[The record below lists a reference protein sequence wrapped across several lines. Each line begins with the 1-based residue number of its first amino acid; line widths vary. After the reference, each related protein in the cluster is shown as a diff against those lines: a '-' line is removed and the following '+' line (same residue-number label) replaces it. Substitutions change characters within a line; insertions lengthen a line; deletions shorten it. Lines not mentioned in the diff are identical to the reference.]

1 MLSVYEAGTMRSA
14 SPNVLFV
21 MTDQQRFDTI
31 RALGNSRIYTPN
43 IDRLVGRGVSFTN
56 AYSADPICIPA
67 RHTIRTGCEAVTTGY
82 LGNEKR
88 DATHLEDRCGPFLA
102 RAMGARGYRTF
113 LVGKYHAHPR
123 DIDLGY
129 DTRLSVEAYRADTG
143 HEVKT
148 TARQGAMVHL
158 PQQNTLPRD
167 SNYEAWMTDRAVEC
181 IERESEE
188 PFFGL
193 VSYEP
198 PHPPFA
204 PSAPF
209 DRMYDPDRL
218 SNPVKGDPDVDHMDE
233 KIPAQ
238 NDHFW
243 TTRDGGI
250 DDTIVRVIKAYYYGM
265 ISEVDRHIGRLID
278 AVEGRE
284 DGDNTLVCFFSD
296 HGELLGDHR
305 GWEKSSFFESS
316 CRVPFLVSWPAE
328 LPRGERRDDLVTL
341 TDLFGIATTAA
352 GEPNLRD
359 GVDVLG
365 VIRGDAEPRERLFGY
380 HRTPRLPPNF
390 TAMVREEDWKYVF
403 MRNGGREQ
411 LFDLSTDPNELDEC
425 SDAFPEKTAALRA
438 ALVEK
443 LTAEG
448 QTEFVENG
456 RLRRAPYQ
464 QIDMGRLVRKPYPEA
479 PEDVLA
485 ELE

>member
-1 MLSVYEAGTMRSA
+1 MSDAR
-14 SPNVLFV
+14 PNVLFV
-21 MTDQQRFDTI
+21 MTDQQRSDTI
-31 RALGNSRIYTPN
+31 RALGNSRIHTPN
-43 IDRLVGRGVSFTN
+43 IDRLVDRGVSFTN
-56 AYSADPICIPA
+56 AYSPDPICIPA
-67 RHTIRTGCEAVTTGY
+67 RHTIRTGCEAVSTGY

-88 DATHLEDRCGPFLA
+88 DARHLEDRCGPFLA
-102 RAMGARGYRTF
+102 RSMRERGYRTF

-129 DTRLSVEAYRADTG
+129 DHHLSFETFREETG

-158 PQQNTLPRD
+158 PQQNRLPPD
-167 SNYEAWMTDRAVEC
+167 DNYEAWMTDRAVDLVG
-181 IERESEE
+181 RDTDE

-204 PSAPF
+204 PSPPF
-209 DRMYDPDRL
+209 DRMYDPERL
-218 SNPVKGDPDVDHMDE
+218 ENPVKGDLETDHMDE

-238 NDHFW
+238 NHHFW
-243 TTRDGGI
+243 TTRKGGI
-250 DDTIVRVIKAYYYGM
+250 DDTTVRVIKAYYYGM
-265 ISEVDRHIGRLID
+265 ISEVDRRIGRLLD
-278 AVEGRE
+278 AVEAR
-284 DGDNTLVCFFSD
+284 DDADNTLICFFSD

-328 LPRGERRDDLVTL
+328 LPAGERRDDLVAL

-352 GEPNLRD
+352 GDQELRD

-365 VIRGDAEPRERLFGY
+365 TIRGDAESRERLFGY

-390 TAMVREEDWKYVF
+390 TGMVREGRWKYVF

-411 LFDLSTDPNELDEC
+411 LFDLAADPNELDEC
-425 SDAFPEKTAALRA
+425 AADNPEVVAELRDALAA
-438 ALVEK
+438 K
-443 LTAEG
+443 LADASAD
-448 QTEFVENG
+448 EFVENG
-456 RLRRAPYQ
+456 TLRRAPYQ
-464 QIDMGRLVRKPYPEA
+464 EIDMGRLVREPYPEEPA
-479 PEDVLA
+479 DVLD
-485 ELE
+485 